1 MGNFWK
7 LGVENNFI
15 NMITRLIKEPQ
26 TILHIYVNL
35 KILIYSHGIPSP
47 SKLIYFCCWEP
58 HYTIN
63 FVFVFGTLLG
73 NVCVCVCVCVCVVVV

>member
-15 NMITRLIKEPQ
+15 KMIISLIKEPQ
-26 TILHIYVNL
+26 TILHIYVSL

-47 SKLIYFCCWEP
+47 SKLIYFMRILIM
-58 HYTIN
+58 YTA
-63 FVFVFGTLLG
+63 FKLRD
-73 NVCVCVCVCVCVVVV
+73 